1 MTTAIIFIIILGI
14 LIFVHELGHFV
25 TARRN
30 GIKADEFGFGFPPR
44 LFGFYRNEQSG
55 KTEFVWGN
63 KEISTRNTV
72 YSFNWIPLGGF
83 VRIKGE
89 NGNEKNEADSFASK
103 SAWVRIK
110 VLAAGVI
117 MNFVLAWALFS
128 FGFMIGTPEAID
140 PNIAGGQSS
149 KIQISQV
156 IADSPASVMGLQVG
170 DEILKK
176 QNGIQ
181 FESVKN
187 VQEHISVRKGQAL
200 ELKIKRGDQVLNLQG
215 VPRED
220 AATGRGLLGVSLVQT
235 EIMKYSWYESLWKGM
250 EAVFNLIILM
260 LTALFEIIKNL
271 IVGNGV
277 AADVAGPVGIAM
289 LTKQAATLGLI
300 YVLNFIA
307 ILSVNLG
314 IVNALPIPAL
324 DGGRIL
330 FILIE
335 KIKGSPVTQK
345 TEQLFH
351 TVGFVLLILLMI
363 AITFRDVAKIVK

>member
-55 KTEFVWGN
+55 KPEFVWGN
-63 KEISTRNTV
+63 KEISSRNTI

-89 NGNEKNEADSFASK
+89 NGVGKDEADSFASK
-103 SAWVRIK
+103 GAWVRIK

-176 QNGIQ
+176 QNGFQ

-187 VQEHISVRKGQAL
+187 VQEHISTRKGQAL
-200 ELKIKRGDQVLNLQG
+200 ELKIKRGDQVLSLQG

-235 EIMKYSWYESLWKGM
+235 EITKYSWYESLWKGV

-260 LTALFEIIKNL
+260 LTALFGIIKNL

>member
-1 MTTAIIFIIILGI
+1 MTAAIIFIVILGI

-44 LFGFYRNEQSG
+44 LFGLYRNEQSG
-55 KTEFVWGN
+55 RTEFVWGN
-63 KEISTRNTV
+63 KEIVSRNTV

-89 NGNEKNEADSFASK
+89 NGAEKNEADSFASK

-117 MNFVLAWALFS
+117 MNFILAWALFS
-128 FGFMIGTPEAID
+128 FGFILGTPEAID
-140 PNIAGGQSS
+140 PSVVGGQSS

-176 QNGIQ
+176 QNGVR
-181 FESVKN
+181 FESVKD
-187 VQEHISVRKGQAL
+187 VQEYINSKKGQAL
-200 ELKIKRGDQVLNLQG
+200 ELKIKRGEQVLNLRG
-215 VPRED
+215 MPRED

-235 EIMKYSWYESLWKGM
+235 EIMKYTWFESLWKGT
-250 EAVFNLIILM
+250 EAVFNLIVLM
-260 LTALFEIIKNL
+260 LTSLFEIIKNL

-277 AADVAGPVGIAM
+277 TADVAGPVGIAM
-289 LTKQAATLGLI
+289 LTKQVATLGLV

-335 KIKGSPVTQK
+335 KIKGNPVTQR

-351 TVGFVLLILLMI
+351 TIGFALLILLMI
-363 AITFRDVAKIVK
+363 AITFRDVAKIIK